1 MLTDAQLAKIKTVQ
15 GKALAVAAGGFAVAL
30 LFGLFSGALFQG
42 LLIGYLLVFGLG
54 ISGLALVMLH
64 HLCGGSWSFVAQRI
78 AEACSRTLWFL
89 FALGIP
95 VILGGALVGGKFNLL
110 TIYPWASPDFL
121 ARPEN
126 EYIAHMSHLK
136 HGFLNFN
143 MFALC
148 YFVYFGLWLTLTFLY
163 NKWSVDLDRTGD
175 PKLISKMKV
184 VAGFGCVIYVVS
196 MTFAATHWA
205 MSTDPTFFSTIYGA
219 WMIASGALSMMCFC
233 VIMLNFL
240 SGEGPLSHK
249 ISSQIYHH
257 FGNFMLGFTI
267 FWSYLS
273 FAPFLIIWNGNL
285 PEEIRWYIDRS
296 DGGGPLTAITV
307 VLIACVW
314 FGPMFA
320 LLMRK
325 NKTNPIKLRRIAI
338 YILCTRVL
346 DMYWSVA
353 PSFENNHGHLNFI
366 TVICALASIA
376 GIGGL
381 WLWVFFNELKKR
393 SILPQ
398 QDPREE
404 LMFLKDKAHSHA

>member
-15 GKALAVAAGGFAVAL
+15 GKALVVAAGGFALTL
-30 LFGLFSGALFQG
+30 LLGLFSGAVFQG

-54 ISGLALVMLH
+54 ISGLGLVMLH

-89 FALGIP
+89 FFIGMP
-95 VILGGALVGGKFNLL
+95 ILFGGAKFS
-110 TIYPWASPDFL
+110 TIFPWANEAFL
-121 ARPEN
+121 ALPEN

-143 MFALC
+143 MFVIC
-148 YFVYFGLWLTLTFLY
+148 YFVYFGLWLTLATLY
-163 NKWSVDLDRTGD
+163 NKWSLDLDRTGD
-175 PKLISKMKV
+175 PKLIKKQKV

-196 MTFAATHWA
+196 MTFASTHWA

-219 WMIASGALSMMCFC
+219 WMIAGYALSMMCFC
-233 VIMLNFL
+233 VIMLTFL
-240 SGEGPLSHK
+240 SNDGPLSHK
-249 ISSQIYHH
+249 ISTKIYHH

-273 FAPFLIIWNGNL
+273 FSPFLIIWNGNL
-285 PEEIRWYIDRS
+285 PEEIRWYLDRS
-296 DGGGPLTAITV
+296 DGGLTFITV

-314 FGPMFA
+314 FAPMWM
-320 LLMRK
+320 LLMRH
-325 NKTNPIKLRRIAI
+325 NKTNPVKLRKIAI
-338 YILCTRVL
+338 YILCTRFI
-346 DMYWSVA
+346 DIYWNVA
-353 PSFENNHGHLNFI
+353 PSFENNHSTLNIFTI
-366 TVICALASIA
+366 LCSLGAVA

-381 WLWVFFNELKKR
+381 WLWVFFYELKKR
-393 SILPQ
+393 PVLAQ

>member
-1 MLTDAQLAKIKTVQ
+1 MLTDAQLAKIKTIQ
-15 GKALAVAAGGFAVAL
+15 GKALVVAAGGFAVTL
-30 LFGLFSGALFQG
+30 LLGLFSGAVFQG

-54 ISGLALVMLH
+54 ISGLGLVMLH

-89 FALGIP
+89 FFIGMP
-95 VILGGALVGGKFNLL
+95 ILFGGAKFS
-110 TIYPWASPDFL
+110 TIFPWANEAFL
-121 ARPEN
+121 ALPEN

-143 MFALC
+143 MFVLC
-148 YFVYFGLWLTLTFLY
+148 YFIYFGLWLTLATLY
-163 NKWSVDLDRTGD
+163 NKWSLELDRTGN
-175 PKLISKMKV
+175 PSLIKKQKV

-196 MTFAATHWA
+196 MTFASTHWA

-219 WMIASGALSMMCFC
+219 WMIAGYALSMMCFC
-233 VIMLNFL
+233 VIMLTFL
-240 SGEGPLSHK
+240 SNEGPLSHK
-249 ISSQIYHH
+249 ISSKIYHH

-273 FAPFLIIWNGNL
+273 FSPFLIIWNGNL

-296 DGGGPLTAITV
+296 GGGLTAMTV
-307 VLIACVW
+307 FLIAFVW
-314 FGPMFA
+314 FTPMWR
-320 LLMRK
+320 LLMRQ
-325 NKTNPIKLRRIAI
+325 NKTNPVTLRKIAI
-338 YILCTRVL
+338 YILCTRFI
-346 DMYWSVA
+346 DIYWNVA
-353 PSFENNHGHLNFI
+353 PSFENNHSTLNIFTI
-366 TVICALASIA
+366 ICSLGAVA

-381 WLWVFFNELKKR
+381 WLWVFFYELKKR
-393 SILPQ
+393 PILAQ

>member
-1 MLTDAQLAKIKTVQ
+1 MLTDAQLAKIKTIQ
-15 GKALAVAAGGFAVAL
+15 GKALVVAAGGFAVTL
-30 LFGLFSGALFQG
+30 LLGLFSGSVFQG

-54 ISGLALVMLH
+54 ISGLGMVMLH

-89 FALGIP
+89 FFIGMP
-95 VILGGALVGGKFNLL
+95 VLFGGAKFS
-110 TIYPWASPDFL
+110 TIFPWANEAFL
-121 ARPEN
+121 ALPEN

-143 MFALC
+143 MFVIC
-148 YFVYFGLWLTLTFLY
+148 YFVYFGLWLTLATLY
-163 NKWSVDLDRTGD
+163 NKWSLDLDRTGD
-175 PKLISKMKV
+175 PGLIKKQKV

-196 MTFAATHWA
+196 MTFASTHWA

-219 WMIASGALSMMCFC
+219 WMIAGYALSMMCFC
-233 VIMLNFL
+233 VIMLTFL
-240 SGEGPLSHK
+240 SNEGPLSHK
-249 ISSQIYHH
+249 ISSKIYHH

-273 FAPFLIIWNGNL
+273 FSPFLIIWNGNL

-296 DGGGPLTAITV
+296 GDGFFGLTWVTIF
-307 VLIACVW
+307 LIAFVW
-314 FGPMFA
+314 FTPMWR
-320 LLMRK
+320 LLMRQ
-325 NKTNPIKLRRIAI
+325 NKTNPVTLRKIAI
-338 YILCTRVL
+338 YVLATRFV
-346 DMYWSVA
+346 DMYWNIA
-353 PSFENNHGHLNFI
+353 PSFENNHSTLNVFTI
-366 TVICALASIA
+366 ICSLGAVA

-393 SILPQ
+393 PILPQ

>member
-1 MLTDAQLAKIKTVQ
+1 MLTDAQLAKIKTIQ
-15 GKALAVAAGGFAVAL
+15 AKALVVAAAGLAVTFL
-30 LFGLFSGALFQG
+30 VGLFAGAVFQG

-54 ISGLALVMLH
+54 ISGLGLVMLH

-89 FALGIP
+89 FFLGMP
-95 VILGGALVGGKFNLL
+95 ILFGGAKFS
-110 TIYPWASPDFL
+110 TIFPWANAEFL

-143 MFALC
+143 MFVLC
-148 YFVYFGLWLTLTFLY
+148 YFIYFGLWLTLATLY
-163 NKWSVDLDRTGD
+163 NKWSLDLDRTGD
-175 PKLISKMKV
+175 PKLIARMKT

-196 MTFAATHWA
+196 MTFAATHWG

-219 WMIASGALSMMCFC
+219 WMIAGYALSMMCFC
-233 VIMLNFL
+233 VIMLTFL
-240 SGEGPLSHK
+240 SKEGPLSEK
-249 ISSQIYHH
+249 ISTRIYHH

-273 FAPFLIIWNGNL
+273 FSPFLIIWNGNL

-296 DGGGPLTAITV
+296 NGGLTAMTV
-307 VLIACVW
+307 FLIAFVW
-314 FGPMFA
+314 FTPMWR
-320 LLMRK
+320 LLMRQ
-325 NKTNPIKLRRIAI
+325 NKTNPVTLRKIAI
-338 YILCTRVL
+338 YVLATRFV
-346 DMYWSVA
+346 DMYWNIA
-353 PSFENNHGHLNFI
+353 PSFENNHSTLNIFTI
-366 TVICALASIA
+366 VCSLGAVA

-393 SILPQ
+393 PLLPK

>member
-1 MLTDAQLAKIKTVQ
+1 MLTDAQLAKIKTIQ
-15 GKALAVAAGGFAVAL
+15 GKALVVAAGGFAVTL
-30 LFGLFSGALFQG
+30 LLGLFSGAVFQG

-54 ISGLALVMLH
+54 ISGLGLVMLH

-89 FALGIP
+89 FFIGMP
-95 VILGGALVGGKFNLL
+95 ILFGGAKFS
-110 TIYPWASPDFL
+110 TIFPWANEAFL
-121 ARPEN
+121 ALPEN

-143 MFALC
+143 MFVLC
-148 YFVYFGLWLTLTFLY
+148 YFIYFGLWLTLATLY
-163 NKWSVDLDRTGD
+163 NKWSLDLDRTGD
-175 PKLISKMKV
+175 PGLIKKQKV

-196 MTFAATHWA
+196 MTFASTHWA

-219 WMIASGALSMMCFC
+219 WMIAGYALSMMCFC
-233 VIMLNFL
+233 VIMLTFL
-240 SGEGPLSHK
+240 SNEGPLSHK
-249 ISSQIYHH
+249 ISSKIYHH

-273 FAPFLIIWNGNL
+273 FSPFLIIWNGNL

-296 DGGGPLTAITV
+296 GGGLTLMTV
-307 VLIACVW
+307 FLIAFVW
-314 FGPMFA
+314 FTPMWR
-320 LLMRK
+320 LLMRQ
-325 NKTNPIKLRRIAI
+325 NKTNPVTLRKIAI
-338 YILCTRVL
+338 YVLCTRFV
-346 DMYWSVA
+346 DMYWNVA
-353 PSFENNHGHLNFI
+353 PSFENNHSTLNIFTI
-366 TVICALASIA
+366 ICSLGAVA

-381 WLWVFFNELKKR
+381 WLWVFFYELKKR
-393 SILPQ
+393 PILAQ

>member
-1 MLTDAQLAKIKTVQ
+1 MLTDAQLAKINTIQ
-15 GKALAVAAGGFAVAL
+15 GKALVVAAGGFAVTFL
-30 LFGLFSGALFQG
+30 LGLFSGAVFQG

-54 ISGLALVMLH
+54 ISGLGLVMLH

-89 FALGIP
+89 FFIGMP
-95 VILGGALVGGKFNLL
+95 ILFGGAKFS
-110 TIYPWASPDFL
+110 TIFPWANEAFL
-121 ARPEN
+121 ALPEN

-143 MFALC
+143 MFVLC
-148 YFVYFGLWLTLTFLY
+148 YFIYFGLWLTLATLY
-163 NKWSVDLDRTGD
+163 NKWSLELDRTGD
-175 PKLISKMKV
+175 PKLIKKQKV

-196 MTFAATHWA
+196 MTFASTHWA

-219 WMIASGALSMMCFC
+219 WMIAGYALSMMCFC
-233 VIMLNFL
+233 VIMLTFL
-240 SGEGPLSHK
+240 SNEGPLSLK
-249 ISSQIYHH
+249 ISSKIYHH

-273 FAPFLIIWNGNL
+273 FSPYLIIWNGNL

-296 DGGGPLTAITV
+296 GGGLTAMTV
-307 VLIACVW
+307 FLIAFVW
-314 FGPMFA
+314 FTPMWR
-320 LLMRK
+320 LLMRQ
-325 NKTNPIKLRRIAI
+325 NKTNPVTLRKIAI
-338 YILCTRVL
+338 YILCTRFI
-346 DMYWSVA
+346 DIYWNVA
-353 PSFENNHGHLNFI
+353 PSFENNHSTLNIFTI
-366 TVICALASIA
+366 ICSLGAVA

-381 WLWVFFNELKKR
+381 WLWVFFHELKKR
-393 SILPQ
+393 PILAQ

>member
-1 MLTDAQLAKIKTVQ
+1 MISHRGCSLALV
-15 GKALAVAAGGFAVAL
+15 VAAGGFAVTL
-30 LFGLFSGALFQG
+30 LLGLFSGAVFQG

-54 ISGLALVMLH
+54 ISGLGLVMLH

-89 FALGIP
+89 FFIGMP
-95 VILGGALVGGKFNLL
+95 ILFGGAKFS
-110 TIYPWASPDFL
+110 TIFPWANEAFL
-121 ARPEN
+121 ALPEN

-143 MFALC
+143 MFVLC
-148 YFVYFGLWLTLTFLY
+148 YFIYFGLWLTLATLY
-163 NKWSVDLDRTGD
+163 NKWSLDLDRTGD
-175 PKLISKMKV
+175 PKLIKKQKV

-196 MTFAATHWA
+196 MTFAATHWG

-219 WMIASGALSMMCFC
+219 WMIAGYALSMMCFC
-233 VIMLNFL
+233 VIMLTFL
-240 SGEGPLSHK
+240 SNEGPLSHK
-249 ISSQIYHH
+249 ISSKIYHH

-273 FAPFLIIWNGNL
+273 FSPFLIIWNGNL

-296 DGGGPLTAITV
+296 GGGLTLMTV
-307 VLIACVW
+307 FLIAFVW
-314 FGPMFA
+314 FTPMWR
-320 LLMRK
+320 LLMRQ
-325 NKTNPIKLRRIAI
+325 NKTNPVTLRKIAI
-338 YILCTRVL
+338 YVLATRFV
-346 DMYWSVA
+346 DMYWNIA
-353 PSFENNHGHLNFI
+353 PSFENNHSTLNIFTI
-366 TVICALASIA
+366 ICSLGAVA

-393 SILPQ
+393 PILPQ

>member
-1 MLTDAQLAKIKTVQ
+1 MLTDAQLAKIKTIQ
-15 GKALAVAAGGFAVAL
+15 AKALVVAAAGLAVTFL
-30 LFGLFSGALFQG
+30 VGLFAGAVFQG

-54 ISGLALVMLH
+54 ISGLGLVMLH

-89 FALGIP
+89 FFLGMP
-95 VILGGALVGGKFNLL
+95 ILFGGAKFS
-110 TIYPWASPDFL
+110 TIFPWANAEFL

-143 MFALC
+143 MFVLC
-148 YFVYFGLWLTLTFLY
+148 YFIYFGLWLTLATLY
-163 NKWSVDLDRTGD
+163 NKWSLDLDRTGD
-175 PKLISKMKV
+175 PKLIAKMKT

-196 MTFAATHWA
+196 MTFAATHWG

-219 WMIASGALSMMCFC
+219 WMIAGYALSMMCFC
-233 VIMLNFL
+233 VIMLTFL
-240 SGEGPLSHK
+240 SKEGPLSEK
-249 ISSQIYHH
+249 ISTRIYHH

-273 FAPFLIIWNGNL
+273 FSPFLIIWNGNL

-296 DGGGPLTAITV
+296 NGGLTAMTV
-307 VLIACVW
+307 FLIAFVW
-314 FGPMFA
+314 FTPMWR
-320 LLMRK
+320 LLMRQ
-325 NKTNPIKLRRIAI
+325 NKTNPVTLRKIAI
-338 YILCTRVL
+338 YVLATRFV
-346 DMYWSVA
+346 DIYWNIA
-353 PSFENNHGHLNFI
+353 PSFENNHSTLNIFTI
-366 TVICALASIA
+366 VCSLGAVA

-393 SILPQ
+393 PLLPK

>member
-1 MLTDAQLAKIKTVQ
+1 MLTDAQLAKIKTLQ
-15 GKALAVAAGGFAVAL
+15 AKALVVAAAGLAVTFL
-30 LFGLFSGALFQG
+30 VGLFAGAVFQG

-54 ISGLALVMLH
+54 ISGLGLVMLH

-89 FALGIP
+89 FFLGMP
-95 VILGGALVGGKFNLL
+95 ILFGGAKFS
-110 TIYPWASPDFL
+110 TIFPWANTEFL

-143 MFALC
+143 MFVLC
-148 YFVYFGLWLTLTFLY
+148 YFIYFGLWLTLATLY
-163 NKWSVDLDRTGD
+163 NKWSLDLDRTGD
-175 PKLISKMKV
+175 PKLIARMKT

-196 MTFAATHWA
+196 MTFAATHWG

-219 WMIASGALSMMCFC
+219 WMIAGYALSMMCFC
-233 VIMLNFL
+233 VIMLTFL
-240 SGEGPLSHK
+240 SKEGPLSEK
-249 ISSQIYHH
+249 ISTRIYHH

-273 FAPFLIIWNGNL
+273 FSPFLIIWNGNL

-296 DGGGPLTAITV
+296 NGGLTAMTV
-307 VLIACVW
+307 FLIAFVW
-314 FGPMFA
+314 FTPMWR
-320 LLMRK
+320 LLMRQ
-325 NKTNPIKLRRIAI
+325 NKTNPVTLRKIAI
-338 YILCTRVL
+338 YVLATRFV
-346 DMYWSVA
+346 DMYWNIA
-353 PSFENNHGHLNFI
+353 PSFENNHSTLNIFTI
-366 TVICALASIA
+366 VCSLGAVA

-393 SILPQ
+393 PLLPK

>member
-1 MLTDAQLAKIKTVQ
+1 MLTDAQLAKIKTIQ
-15 GKALAVAAGGFAVAL
+15 GKALVVAAGGFAVTL
-30 LFGLFSGALFQG
+30 LLGLFSGAVFQG

-54 ISGLALVMLH
+54 ISGLGLVMLH

-89 FALGIP
+89 FFIGMP
-95 VILGGALVGGKFNLL
+95 ILFGGAKFS
-110 TIYPWASPDFL
+110 TIFPWANEAFL
-121 ARPEN
+121 ALPEN

-143 MFALC
+143 MFVLC
-148 YFVYFGLWLTLTFLY
+148 YFIYFGLWLTLATLY
-163 NKWSVDLDRTGD
+163 NKWSLDLDRTGD
-175 PKLISKMKV
+175 PGLIKKQKV

-196 MTFAATHWA
+196 MTFAATHWG

-219 WMIASGALSMMCFC
+219 WMIAGYALSMMCFC
-233 VIMLNFL
+233 VIMLTFL
-240 SGEGPLSHK
+240 SNEGPLSHK
-249 ISSQIYHH
+249 ISSKIYHH

-273 FAPFLIIWNGNL
+273 FSPFLIIWNGNL

-296 DGGGPLTAITV
+296 GGGLTAMTV
-307 VLIACVW
+307 FLIAFVW
-314 FGPMFA
+314 FTPMWR
-320 LLMRK
+320 LLMRQ
-325 NKTNPIKLRRIAI
+325 NKTNPVTLRRIAI
-338 YILCTRVL
+338 YVLATRFV
-346 DMYWSVA
+346 DMYWNIA
-353 PSFENNHGHLNFI
+353 PSFENNHSTLNVFTI
-366 TVICALASIA
+366 ICSLGAVA

-393 SILPQ
+393 PILPQ

>member
-15 GKALAVAAGGFAVAL
+15 GKALVVAAGGFALTL
-30 LFGLFSGALFQG
+30 LLGLFSGAVFQG

-54 ISGLALVMLH
+54 ISGLGLVMLH

-89 FALGIP
+89 FFIGMP
-95 VILGGALVGGKFNLL
+95 ILFGGAKFS
-110 TIYPWASPDFL
+110 TIFPWANEAFL
-121 ARPEN
+121 ALPEN

-143 MFALC
+143 MFVIC
-148 YFVYFGLWLTLTFLY
+148 YFVYFGLWLTLATLY
-163 NKWSVDLDRTGD
+163 NKWSLDLDRTGD
-175 PKLISKMKV
+175 PKLIKKQKV

-196 MTFAATHWA
+196 MTFASTHWA

-219 WMIASGALSMMCFC
+219 WMIAGYALSMMCFC
-233 VIMLNFL
+233 VIMLTFL
-240 SGEGPLSHK
+240 SNDGPLSHK
-249 ISSQIYHH
+249 ISTKIYHH

-273 FAPFLIIWNGNL
+273 FSPFLIIWNGNL

-296 DGGGPLTAITV
+296 GGGLTLMTIF
-307 VLIACVW
+307 LIVFVW
-314 FGPMFA
+314 FTPMWR
-320 LLMRK
+320 LLMRQ
-325 NKTNPIKLRRIAI
+325 NKTNPVTLRKIAM
-338 YILCTRVL
+338 YILATRFV
-346 DMYWSVA
+346 DTYWNVA
-353 PSFENNHGHLNFI
+353 PSFENNHSTLNII
-366 TVICALASIA
+366 TIVCSLGAVA

-381 WLWVFFNELKKR
+381 WLWVFFYELKKR
-393 SILPQ
+393 PILAQ

>member
-1 MLTDAQLAKIKTVQ
+1 MLTDAQLAKIKTIQ
-15 GKALAVAAGGFAVAL
+15 GKALVVAAGGFAVTL
-30 LFGLFSGALFQG
+30 LLGLFSGAVFQG

-54 ISGLALVMLH
+54 ISGLGLVMLH

-89 FALGIP
+89 FFIGMP
-95 VILGGALVGGKFNLL
+95 ILFGGAKFS
-110 TIYPWASPDFL
+110 TIFPWANEAFL
-121 ARPEN
+121 ALPEN
-126 EYIAHMSHLK
+126 EYIAHMSRLK

-143 MFALC
+143 MFVLC
-148 YFVYFGLWLTLTFLY
+148 YFVYFGLWLTLATLY
-163 NKWSVDLDRTGD
+163 NKWSLDLDRTGD
-175 PKLISKMKV
+175 PKLIKKQKV

-196 MTFAATHWA
+196 MTFAATHWG

-219 WMIASGALSMMCFC
+219 WMIAGYALSMMCFC
-233 VIMLNFL
+233 VIMLTFL
-240 SGEGPLSHK
+240 SNEGPLSHK
-249 ISSQIYHH
+249 ISSKIYHH

-273 FAPFLIIWNGNL
+273 FSPFLIIWNGNL

-296 DGGGPLTAITV
+296 GGGLTLMTV
-307 VLIACVW
+307 FLIAFVW
-314 FGPMFA
+314 FTPMWR
-320 LLMRK
+320 LLMRQ
-325 NKTNPIKLRRIAI
+325 NKTNPVTLRKIAI
-338 YILCTRVL
+338 YVLATRFV
-346 DMYWSVA
+346 DMYWNIA
-353 PSFENNHGHLNFI
+353 PSFENNHSTLNIFTI
-366 TVICALASIA
+366 ICSLGAVA

-393 SILPQ
+393 PILPQ

>member
-1 MLTDAQLAKIKTVQ
+1 MLTDAQLAKINTIQ
-15 GKALAVAAGGFAVAL
+15 GKALVVAAGGFAVTFL
-30 LFGLFSGALFQG
+30 LGIFSGAVFQG

-54 ISGLALVMLH
+54 ISGLGLVMLH

-89 FALGIP
+89 FFIGMP
-95 VILGGALVGGKFNLL
+95 ILFGGAKFS
-110 TIYPWASPDFL
+110 TIFPWANEAFL
-121 ARPEN
+121 ALPEN

-143 MFALC
+143 MFVLC
-148 YFVYFGLWLTLTFLY
+148 YFIYFGLWLTLATLY
-163 NKWSVDLDRTGD
+163 NKWSLELDRTGD
-175 PKLISKMKV
+175 PKLIKKQKV

-196 MTFAATHWA
+196 MTFASTHWA

-219 WMIASGALSMMCFC
+219 WMIAGYALSMMCFC
-233 VIMLNFL
+233 VIMLTFL
-240 SGEGPLSHK
+240 SNEGPLSLK
-249 ISSQIYHH
+249 ISSKIYHH

-273 FAPFLIIWNGNL
+273 FSPYLIIWNGNL

-296 DGGGPLTAITV
+296 GGGLTAMTV
-307 VLIACVW
+307 FLIAFVW
-314 FGPMFA
+314 FTPMWR
-320 LLMRK
+320 LLMRQ
-325 NKTNPIKLRRIAI
+325 NKTNPVTLRKIAI
-338 YILCTRVL
+338 YILCTRFI
-346 DMYWSVA
+346 DIYWNVA
-353 PSFENNHGHLNFI
+353 PSFENNHSTLNIFTI
-366 TVICALASIA
+366 ICSLGAVA

-381 WLWVFFNELKKR
+381 WLWVFFHELKKR
-393 SILPQ
+393 PILAQ

>member
-1 MLTDAQLAKIKTVQ
+1 MLTDAQLEKIKSLQ
-15 GKALAVAAGGFAVAL
+15 GKALLVAAGGFAVTIVL
-30 LFGLFSGALFQG
+30 GLFSGAVFQG

-54 ISGLALVMLH
+54 ISGLGLVMLH

-89 FALGIP
+89 FGAGIV
-95 VILGGALVGGKFNLL
+95 VILGGAKFS
-110 TIYPWASPDFL
+110 TIYPWANAEFL

-143 MFALC
+143 MFVIC
-148 YFVYFGLWLTLTFLY
+148 YFAYFGIWLALTTLY
-163 NKWSVDLDRTGD
+163 NKWSLDLDRTGD
-175 PKLISKMKV
+175 PKLIGKMKT
-184 VAGFGCVIYVVS
+184 VAGFGCLLYVVTL
-196 MTFAATHWA
+196 TFSATHWS
-205 MSTDPTFFSTIYGA
+205 MSTDPTFYSTIYGA
-219 WMIASGALSMMCFC
+219 WTIAGYALSMMCFC
-233 VIMLNFL
+233 VLMLTFL
-240 SGEGPLSHK
+240 SKEGPLSEK
-249 ISSQIYHH
+249 ISPQIYHH

-273 FAPFLIIWNGNL
+273 FSPFLIIWNGNL

-296 DGGGPLTAITV
+296 DGGGPLTFITV

-314 FGPMFA
+314 FAPMWM
-320 LLMRK
+320 LLMRQ
-325 NKTNPIKLRRIAI
+325 NKTNPVKLRKIAF
-338 YILCTRVL
+338 YIICTRFI
-346 DMYWSVA
+346 DMYWNVA
-353 PSFENNHGHLNFI
+353 PSFENNHSHLNYW
-366 TVICALASIA
+366 TVACSLGAVA

-381 WLWVFFNELKKR
+381 WLWVFFYELKKR
-393 SILPQ
+393 PILPK

>member
-15 GKALAVAAGGFAVAL
+15 GKALVVAAGGFAVAL
-30 LFGLFSGALFQG
+30 LLGLFSGAVLQG
-42 LLIGYLLVFGLG
+42 LLIGYLVIFGLG
-54 ISGLALVMLH
+54 ISGLGLVMLH

-78 AEACSRTLWFL
+78 AEACARTLWFL
-89 FALGIP
+89 FILGIP
-95 VILGGALVGGKFNLL
+95 VILGGALLGGKFNLL
-110 TIYPWASPDFL
+110 TIYPWASADFL

-126 EYIAHMSHLK
+126 ELIAHMSHLK
-136 HGFLNFN
+136 HGFLNFKV
-143 MFALC
+143 FALC
-148 YFVYFGLWLTLTFLY
+148 YFIYFGLWLTLATLY
-163 NKWSVDLDRTGD
+163 NKWSLELDRTGD
-175 PKLISKMKV
+175 PKLIAKMKTI
-184 VAGFGCVIYVVS
+184 AGFGCVIYVVS
-196 MTFAATHWA
+196 MTFASTHWG

-219 WMIASGALSMMCFC
+219 WTIAGYALTMMCFC
-233 VIMLNFL
+233 VIMLTFL
-240 SGEGPLSHK
+240 SNEGPLSHK

-273 FAPFLIIWNGNL
+273 FSPFLIIWNGNL
-285 PEEIRWYIDRS
+285 PEEIRWYLDRS
-296 DGGGPLTAITV
+296 DGGGVMTAMTV
-307 VLIACVW
+307 FLIAFVW
-314 FGPMFA
+314 FGPMFS

-325 NKTNPIKLRRIAI
+325 NKTNPIVLRKIAFYVIATRFVDI
-338 YILCTRVL
+338 YWNI
-346 DMYWSVA
+346 A
-353 PSFENNHGHLNFI
+353 PSFEGNHSHLNIATFI
-366 TVICALASIA
+366 CSLASVA

>member
-1 MLTDAQLAKIKTVQ
+1 MLTDAQLAKINTIQ
-15 GKALAVAAGGFAVAL
+15 GKALVVAAGGFAVTFL
-30 LFGLFSGALFQG
+30 LGIFSGAVFQG

-54 ISGLALVMLH
+54 ISGLGLVMLH

-89 FALGIP
+89 FFIGMP
-95 VILGGALVGGKFNLL
+95 ILFGGAKFS
-110 TIYPWASPDFL
+110 TIFPWANEAFL
-121 ARPEN
+121 ALPEN

-143 MFALC
+143 MFVIC
-148 YFVYFGLWLTLTFLY
+148 YFVYFGLWLFLASRY
-163 NKWSVDLDRTGD
+163 NKWSLELDRTGD
-175 PKLISKMKV
+175 PKLIKKQKV

-196 MTFAATHWA
+196 MTFASTHWA

-219 WMIASGALSMMCFC
+219 WMIAGYALSMMCFC
-233 VIMLNFL
+233 VIMLTFL
-240 SGEGPLSHK
+240 SNEGPLSLK
-249 ISSQIYHH
+249 ISSKIYHH

-273 FAPFLIIWNGNL
+273 FSPYLIIWNGNL

-296 DGGGPLTAITV
+296 GGGLTAMTV
-307 VLIACVW
+307 FLIAFVW
-314 FGPMFA
+314 FTPMWR
-320 LLMRK
+320 LLMRQ
-325 NKTNPIKLRRIAI
+325 NKTNPVTLRKIAI
-338 YILCTRVL
+338 YILCTRFI
-346 DMYWSVA
+346 DIYWNVA
-353 PSFENNHGHLNFI
+353 PSFENNHSTLNIFTI
-366 TVICALASIA
+366 ICSLGAVA

-381 WLWVFFNELKKR
+381 WLWVFFHELKKR
-393 SILPQ
+393 PILAQ